1 MVQTGLVITSTSLLF
16 IVNSRQNIK
25 CEGPKRSFYNEETQ
39 VAAAVGTPTEPQVPK
54 LVQEEQTAESF
65 LESKLKVAREEL
77 LKYFDLSKQVYIDKS
92 KEYFDTE
99 RKVMSTIS
107 SLHNKREELFPNAL
121 YVLTGGLFGSVLAR
135 KRNIF
140 VKLISPLACGLISF
154 RIFFPHTFDNTFGY
168 LNEAEKESLPDVYT
182 KQTELINKAED
193 LVKKTSESSEA
204 GVKEISSFFGRAKST
219 IAEYTGLNV
228 DQIISEKKK

>member
-1 MVQTGLVITSTSLLF
+1 MYMA
-16 IVNSRQNIK
+16 NSCQNVK

-39 VAAAVGTPTEPQVPK
+39 VAAAVGTPSEPQVPK
-54 LVQEEQTAESF
+54 LVQEELTAESF

-77 LKYFDLSKQVYIDKS
+77 LKYFDLSKQIYIEKS
-92 KEYFDTE
+92 EIYFDTE
-99 RKVMSTIS
+99 RKVTSTLS

-140 VKLISPLACGLISF
+140 LKLVSPLACGLLSF
-154 RIFFPHTFDNTFGY
+154 KLFFPYTFGNVFGY
-168 LNEAEKESLPDVYT
+168 LDKAERDNLPDVYT
-182 KQTELINKAED
+182 TQTDLINKAED

-204 GVKEISSFFGRAKST
+204 GVKEISSFFEKTKST

>member
-1 MVQTGLVITSTSLLF
+1 MYMA
-16 IVNSRQNIK
+16 NSCQNVK

-39 VAAAVGTPTEPQVPK
+39 VAAAVGTPSEPQVPK
-54 LVQEEQTAESF
+54 LVQEELTAESF

-77 LKYFDLSKQVYIDKS
+77 LKYFDLSKQIYIEKS
-92 KEYFDTE
+92 EEYFDTE
-99 RKVMSTIS
+99 RKVTSTLS

-135 KRNIF
+135 KRNILF
-140 VKLISPLACGLISF
+140 KLVSPLACGVLSF
-154 RIFFPHTFDNTFGY
+154 KLFFPHTFDNVFGY
-168 LNEAEKESLPDVYT
+168 LDKAERDNLPDVYT
-182 KQTELINKAED
+182 KQTDLINKAED
-193 LVKKTSESSEA
+193 FVKKTSESSEA
-204 GVKEISSFFGRAKST
+204 GVKEISSIFEKAKST